1 MSADE
6 VFGAVRD
13 VIAYVLNMEPK
24 VVDMEAGLN
33 SLGLDEM
40 TAVELAMDLEDDM
53 GLRIPESDINNSLTG
68 RGLAEYVHSRIKK

>member
-13 VIAYVLNMEPK
+13 TIAYVLDMEPSA
-24 VVDMEAGLN
+24 VDMEAGLN

-40 TAVELAMDLEDDM
+40 TAVEVAMDLEDGM
-53 GLRIPESDINNSLTG
+53 GLRIPESDIDKAQTG